1 MRYPDCL
8 RSSGMATALI
18 FSLCVQA
25 QDSPDFKDGYA
36 RGYREGFDAGYQK
49 AQAEQRHAAEAAA
62 KNFPI
67 AVTAATYGPEGAN
80 ERCDASHY
88 FRKEANGR
96 RSVSVPVT
104 NSMCGDPAPGKRKSV
119 EVTYLCG
126 AIAKT
131 ATAYEHRSASL
142 SCN

>member
-1 MRYPDCL
+1 MPQPSCL
-8 RSSGMATALI
+8 RV
-18 FSLCVQA
+18 LCIAAAMLVGTDAQA
-25 QDSPDFKDGYA
+25 QESPAFKDGYA
-36 RGYREGFDAGYQK
+36 QGYKDGFDTGYQK
-49 AQAEQRHAAEAAA
+49 ALAEQRQAIEAAS

-67 AVTAATYGPEGAN
+67 AITAATYGPEGSN
-80 ERCDASHY
+80 ESCDASKY

-104 NSMCGDPAPGKRKSV
+104 NNMCGDPAPGKRKRA

-126 AIAKT
+126 SVAKT
-131 ATAYEHRSASL
+131 ANAYEHRSASL